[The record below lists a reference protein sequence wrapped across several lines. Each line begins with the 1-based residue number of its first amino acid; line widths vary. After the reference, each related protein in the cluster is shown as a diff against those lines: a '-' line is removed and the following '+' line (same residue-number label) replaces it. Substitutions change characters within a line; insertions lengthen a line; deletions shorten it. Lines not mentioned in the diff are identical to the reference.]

1 MKAMLASL
9 PLLALLAPMPLL
21 ASTGAA
27 GTQIP
32 SALRALVIN
41 GNSVTPDSVRAV
53 EIQGPLY
60 EVRLRSGEI
69 FYSDAQGRRMIVG
82 TLYDNAPD
90 GLTDVTEQHSRQDR
104 LAQLKALPPES
115 TVSFPAQGEEVGQ
128 ITVFTDT
135 TCPYCEKLH
144 QEIDQ
149 LTAAGVAVRYVPF
162 PRAGSQ
168 SPAARQLAQV
178 LCAESPTEA
187 MDRAFQGEALTDQPT
202 QRCQT
207 AVDDGFQ
214 LGQRFGVKGTPTIVL
229 PDGEIGEGYVPAE
242 QLIQVVR
249 GAQP

>member
-1 MKAMLASL
+1 MKAMLASV

-21 ASTGAA
+21 AATVVTDAK
-27 GTQIP
+27 IP
-32 SALRALVIN
+32 PALKALVIN
-41 GNSVTPDSVRAV
+41 GNSVTPDSVRPV

-60 EVRLRSGEI
+60 EVRLPSGET

-104 LAQLKALPPES
+104 LAQLKALPAAS
-115 TVSFPAQGEEVGQ
+115 TVDFPAQGEEVGR

-135 TCPYCEKLH
+135 TCPYCQKLH

-168 SPAARQLAQV
+168 SPAAHQLAQA
-178 LCAESPTEA
+178 LCAASPTDA
-187 MDRAFQGEALTDQPT
+187 MDRAFQGETLTDQPT
-202 QRCQT
+202 QRCQS
-207 AVDDGFQ
+207 AVEDGFQ

-242 QLIQVVR
+242 QLIQ
-249 GAQP
+249 AINTAH